1 MQGEIVVE
9 LPGRTPDHPR
19 VHGRRETGRER
30 SAACRGAP
38 PIVYTLGSLDIGGA
52 ELRSLELIEALK
64 RRHPGLSVIL
74 YISCRDGGPLEPAF
88 RGLGVPIVQG
98 RRGLAGIID
107 LWRLCRRS
115 GAAILHTNA
124 DTVSGFYCFA
134 AALAG
139 VKVRIAHYR
148 SAGPPV
154 AQLRQRLILHTGRLL
169 LRLSASRVV
178 GVCDSARAM
187 AGVKPGKWLTLYNG
201 IIRDDGAAPPRPGR
215 PSLLFLGRIHPDKR
229 PAKAVDILDALMA
242 RSGARASLHFVGS
255 GSPAEM
261 GRLRARIDASPFA
274 SAIIVHGF
282 SREPREHLRR
292 AGVLLLPSS
301 REGLPGAVLEA
312 LAEGVAV
319 VASDLPG
326 IREIQGFCPGVYC
339 VVGDAPAAIWADAVE
354 EALAQARPDDIR
366 AGFRESPFHFADHVR
381 GFERLWA
388 LSGGSGDAGEA

>member
-1 MQGEIVVE
+1 VQGEIVVE
-9 LPGRTPDHPR
+9 LPGCTPDHPR
-19 VHGRRETGRER
+19 VHGRRERGRER
-30 SAACRGAP
+30 SAAFRGPP
-38 PIVYTLGSLDIGGA
+38 PIVYTLGSLHIGGA

-64 RRHPGLSVIL
+64 RRHAGLSVIL

-148 SAGPPV
+148 NAGPPV
-154 AQLRQRLILHTGRLL
+154 AELRQRLILHAGRLL
-169 LRLSASRVV
+169 LGLSATRVV
-178 GVCDSARAM
+178 GVCDGARAM
-187 AGVKPGKWLTLYNG
+187 AGVRPGKWLTLYDG
-201 IIRDDGAAPPRPGR
+201 IISDDGSPPPRPGP

-229 PAKAVDILDALMA
+229 PAKAVDIFDALMA
-242 RSGARASLHFVGS
+242 RPGAQASLHFVGA
-255 GSPAEM
+255 GSPAETE
-261 GRLRARIDASPFA
+261 RLRARIGASPFA
-274 SAIIVHGF
+274 SGIIVHG
-282 SREPREHLRR
+282 SSSEPREHLRR

-326 IREIQGFCPGVYC
+326 IREIQNRCAGVHI
-339 VVGDAPAAIWADAVE
+339 VAPDAPAAIWADAVE
-354 EALAQARPDDIR
+354 EALTRARPEEIR
-366 AGFRESPFHFADHVR
+366 SRFREAPFGFSDHVR
-381 GFERLWA
+381 GFERLWS
-388 LSGGSGDAGEA
+388 LPDAGEADEA

>member
-1 MQGEIVVE
+1 M
-9 LPGRTPDHPR
+9 
-19 VHGRRETGRER
+19 HGGRER
-30 SAACRGAP
+30 EWTRSAAFRDAGP
-38 PIVYTLGSLDIGGA
+38 VVYTLGSLHIGGA

-74 YISCRDGGPLEPAF
+74 YISCRDGGPLDTAF

-98 RRGLAGIID
+98 RRGLAGMID

-115 GAAILHTNA
+115 GTAILHTNA

-154 AQLRQRLILHTGRLL
+154 AGLRQRVILHAGRLL
-169 LRLSASRVV
+169 LRLSATRVV

-187 AGVKPGKWLTLYNG
+187 AGVRQGKWLTLFDG
-201 IIRDDGAAPPRPGR
+201 TIGDDAAPPPRSGP

-229 PAKAVDILDALMA
+229 PAKAVDIFEALMA
-242 RSGARASLHFVGS
+242 RPGARASLHFVGA
-255 GSPAEM
+255 GSAAEM
-261 GRLRARIDASPFA
+261 ERLRARIGASPFA
-274 SAIIVHGF
+274 SAIIVHG
-282 SREPREHLRR
+282 SSSEPREHLRR
-292 AGVLLLPSS
+292 AGVLLLPSA

-326 IREIQGFCPGVYC
+326 IREIQNRCPGVHC
-339 VVGDAPAAIWADAVE
+339 VAPDAPAAIWTDAVE
-354 EALAQARPDDIR
+354 EALARARPEEISSR
-366 AGFRESPFHFADHVR
+366 FREAPFGFSDHVR
-381 GFERLWA
+381 GFERLWS
-388 LSGGSGDAGEA
+388 LPDAGEVDEV